1 MPGSCILVTTRK
13 ESVAKRMES
22 PHVVR
27 LKLLPEE
34 MCWLILSQKAFSE
47 RSQASREILE
57 DIGREIANKC
67 QGLPLAAK
75 AIGGLLQ
82 DKQGREEWQNVLN
95 NVIWK

>member
-1 MPGSCILVTTRK
+1 MPGSSILVTTDK
-13 ESVAKRMES
+13 ESVARRMES
-22 PHVVR
+22 LHVFR
-27 LKLLPEE
+27 LKLLSEE
-34 MCWLILSQKAFSE
+34 MCWLILSQKAFTG

-57 DIGREIANKC
+57 DIGRKIANKR

-75 AIGGLLQ
+75 TSGVLLQ